1 MADTTNFQS
10 RLDELKESNPEIYE
24 ELIRWY
30 GPSDLEALQKD
41 EKVFELFVAQFNAET
56 ENRKKATEILDDA
69 VLLPEE
75 DENDASTPPEE
86 ETNDENNDLPEAQEE
101 TQAQTD
107 AQTEEMVSDPF
118 HWEDFYAPAPEAEVE
133 RFDEAYGLLESEE
146 GKEFRERP
154 EWKNNGLEQISE
166 ENDSLEEL
174 LDLNACRRLASSN
187 EEISLENLSAARSEE
202 SARIKVEYYNAL
214 YAVAVGEQ
222 YNTIKPETHINRI
235 AKLDSAV
242 RSGKSEE
249 EIFKLLSIAPKEAD
263 KKTALNTVV
272 HSNTQ
277 PIAGFVEK
285 RRKFRNTM
293 HHFGQIMDKIQKFEQ
308 KNPLFGLGAN
318 YMLAGNPVYMGYRS
332 ILSSRA
338 LYNDFQGFKDYAAFR
353 ELYKDNVTEQGY
365 NRFIKENEESKVTLH
380 DYTQVKN
387 YNNYAAY
394 CEKHRVEANRVSEED
409 FNKLKQFQKKSELTR
424 EEFEQI
430 RQFADKS
437 YEDYKNYIDGKNKE
451 NEGKN
456 KKEIAAVSRE
466 VFDNAVK
473 YTAVRRT
480 QSYGEYA
487 KAAGERAIS
496 EAEYNR
502 IKTLNRSLGKVSV
515 GQALK
520 DKTTRNAMMAHSV
533 IFVRSLPVVGQGYA
547 LAMAAKNM
555 VRKDYWRGLKAKAV
569 GTGHAIKNLWNK
581 KGRDKEAWKELYSN
595 GGGLIAEA
603 AGAWMLYSG
612 ASNLAQNVAAQ
623 PAETNTPTVSERPG
637 QEAVHTAE
645 QVAAVDSLTNDL
657 QSSQTAVRDTTFVA
671 GNEPFTLDSITNEDL
686 FSAGARWQPDL
697 NFAGQEQGHDFQ
709 TEERTGGEE
718 RTDGV
723 ADIRVAENSVVLN
736 DEQKANLHSLFQQY
750 PRAATIIL
758 EGNENPTVNDVTKGG
773 FSVEGENGLYS
784 SGVISSARLQEL
796 YDGGKLSSSQMEAL
810 VKFADAHFENGKM
823 SEELRSE
830 LYAAAPVREAS
841 GNEQPA
847 AAAPERE
854 EKMPEQPVAE
864 QSVSAEES
872 SVRAYSFDKDGNIVY
887 RPEALGDMANL
898 DPDAMDARV
907 YQDLQARQAD
917 GEKLDAGAL
926 KFMESYKAAHPDM
939 QQQAQVVP
947 EERKTTEP
955 QPENQGEKLEA
966 VNESITLARHD
977 FKNGEG
983 YEMSGTGIMN
993 GKQVEIIQAYDKS
1006 GEMLVAQYSVIHDD
1020 ARSTVIK
1027 TQLLDGRPYTTV
1039 ADINGDNTE
1048 VREVKNASQALREA
1062 LKGGTEMAGHETKG
1076 LEESQKIELA
1086 DKGDNEGKED
1096 KESKEEHSDER
1107 EEANQT
1113 DKVRSSTFR
1122 GKYWLESDANG
1133 TPQLKLRMSDPSQLQ
1148 ADRTLVRAFQNTVS
1162 SSSGGHYSA
1171 LGGIL
1176 TSDNYGA
1183 EHRDNPNTSGI
1194 RIKCEYLAT
1203 TLARNEAVYQ
1213 DMEHRIENGDK
1224 LSEME
1229 IKWCQNYE
1237 KDLEKIGIIR
1247 ENGRLIYEPAQ
1258 TASRSFLNE
1267 PESRED
1273 QTGGSRVYSLGEE
1286 EQTSARAE
1294 REETVQ
1300 VETPKEENK
1309 DEQTAENGSLEQ
1321 TRLNRGGFNG
1331 TYVITETE
1339 NGYNI
1344 QSNGSITVD
1353 QNILNAVRPDFRQDN
1368 EGNYTAADGSIK
1380 SSNFNIANTKAM
1392 LLAQNLTRDEAIYD
1406 HLQEE
1411 AERRELGKGE
1421 RLFMEQHNE
1430 NLEKA
1435 GLVRDNGGEIV
1446 KKDAYEDKPRAFL
1459 RRSRGYDD

>member
-30 GPSDLEALQKD
+30 GPSDLDALQKD
-41 EKVFELFVAQFNAET
+41 EKVFEQFVAQFNAET
-56 ENRKKATEILDDA
+56 ESRKKAAEVLDDA
-69 VLLPEE
+69 VVLPEE
-75 DENDASTPPEE
+75 DENEALTPPEE
-86 ETNDENNDLPEAQEE
+86 ETNDENNDSPQEE
-101 TQAQTD
+101 ENTPAQTD

-118 HWEDFYAPAPEAEVE
+118 HWEDFYAPAPEEEVK

-146 GKEFRERP
+146 GKEFRGHP

-187 EEISLENLSAARSEE
+187 EEISLENLNTARNEE

-214 YAVAVGEQ
+214 YAVAVGDQ
-222 YNTIKPETHINRI
+222 YNTVKPETHINRI

-249 EIFKLLSIAPKEAD
+249 EIFKLLSIAPKETD
-263 KKTALNTVV
+263 KKTALNAVV

-380 DYTQVKN
+380 DYNQVKN
-387 YNNYAAY
+387 YTNYAAY

-437 YEDYKNYIDGKNKE
+437 YEDYKNYIDSKNKE

-456 KKEIAAVSRE
+456 KKEIAVVSRE

-487 KAAGERAIS
+487 KAAGDRAVD

-502 IKTLNRSLGKVSV
+502 IKTLNRSLGKVSI

-569 GTGHAIKNLWNK
+569 GTGHAIKTLWSK

-612 ASNLAQNVAAQ
+612 ASNLAQSGASQ
-623 PAETNTPTVSERPG
+623 PAEANMQAVSERS
-637 QEAVHTAE
+637 EAVVGHTAE
-645 QVAAVDSLTNDL
+645 RAVAADSLKNDV
-657 QSSQTAVRDTTFVA
+657 QSQEAAFLDMNMA
-671 GNEPFTLDSITNEDL
+671 ALDSVTNEEL

-697 NFAGQEQGHDFQ
+697 NLDGKTPEQDLQ
-709 TEERTGGEE
+709 AEEKTGGM
-718 RTDGV
+718 TD
-723 ADIRVAENSVVLN
+723 IQTPENRVVLN
-736 DEQKANLHSLFQQY
+736 DEQKANLHGLFQQY

-758 EGNENPTVNDVTKGG
+758 EGNENPAVGDVTKGG

-796 YDGGKLSSSQMEAL
+796 YDSGKLSDSQVEAL

-823 SEELRSE
+823 GEELRSE
-830 LYAAAPVREAS
+830 LYAAAPVRETA
-841 GNEQPA
+841 GNEQP

-864 QSVSAEES
+864 HSGEES

-887 RPEALGDMANL
+887 RPEALGDMASL

-907 YQDLQARQAD
+907 YQDLLARQAD

-939 QQQAQVVP
+939 QQQAQVAPEGQVVSEEKNVP
-947 EERKTTEP
+947 GQHT
-955 QPENQGEKLEA
+955 ENQGEEL
-966 VNESITLARHD
+966 VVDNESIKLTRYD
-977 FKNGEG
+977 FESGKG
-983 YEMSGTGIMN
+983 YELSGAGMMN
-993 GKQVEIIQAYDKS
+993 GKQVEVIHGYDES
-1006 GEMLVAQYSVIHDD
+1006 GNILVSQYSVTHDEN
-1020 ARSTVIK
+1020 RSTVIK

-1048 VREVKNASQALREA
+1048 VREVKSASQALREA
-1062 LKGGTEMAGHETKG
+1062 LKEGTEMAGHETRG
-1076 LEESQKIELA
+1076 LQESQKIELA
-1086 DKGDNEGKED
+1086 GNDGNEGKDD
-1096 KESKEEHSDER
+1096 KENNKEEQSKER
-1107 EEANQT
+1107 EEINQT

-1122 GKYWLESDANG
+1122 GRYWLESDANG
-1133 TPQLKLRMSDPSQLQ
+1133 NPQLKLRMSDPSQLQ
-1148 ADRTLVRAFQNTVS
+1148 ADRALVREFQSTI

-1171 LGGIL
+1171 LGGAL
-1176 TSDNYGA
+1176 TSDNYGS
-1183 EHRDNPNTSGI
+1183 EHRENPGASGI
-1194 RIKCEYLAT
+1194 MIKCEYLAE

-1213 DMEHRIENGDK
+1213 DMAHRMENGDK

-1229 IKWCQNYE
+1229 TKWCQNYE
-1237 KDLEKIGIIR
+1237 QDLERIGITR
-1247 ENGRLIYEPAQ
+1247 ENGRLTYEPVQ
-1258 TASRSFLNE
+1258 TASRSLLNE

-1273 QTGGSRVYSLGEE
+1273 QTGSSRVYSLGEE
-1286 EQTSARAE
+1286 EQTSARTKQ
-1294 REETVQ
+1294 EETVQ
-1300 VETPKEENK
+1300 EETPKEENK
-1309 DEQTAENGSLEQ
+1309 GEQTAESGGLEP

-1344 QSNGSITVD
+1344 QSDGSITVD
-1353 QNILNAVRPDFRQDN
+1353 QNILNAVRPDFHQDKD
-1368 EGNYTAADGSIK
+1368 GNYTAADGSIK

-1392 LLAQNLTRDEAIYD
+1392 LLAQNLTRDEAIYG

-1411 AERRELGKGE
+1411 AEWRELGKGE

-1430 NLEKA
+1430 SLEKA

-1446 KKDAYEDKPRAFL
+1446 KKNAYEDKPRAFL